1 MLTLKH
7 GIESLTKTKYFIF
20 DMHKSIQAKLTIL
33 NKLGLH
39 ARAAAKFAATASRY
53 SSVIMVGTKADE
65 LIDAKSVMSLLLL
78 AANNGTTLYFDIKG
92 SDAEN
97 AYGALKNLITNK
109 FDEEK

>member
-1 MLTLKH
+1 M
-7 GIESLTKTKYFIF
+7 Y
-20 DMHKSIQAKLTIL
+20 KSIQKKLTIL

-53 SSVIMVGTKADE
+53 SSVIMVGTKAGE

-78 AANNGTTLYFDIKG
+78 AANNGAILYFDIKG

>member
-7 GIESLTKTKYFIF
+7 GTESLTKTKYFIF
-20 DMHKSIQAKLTIL
+20 DMHKSIQTKLIIL

-39 ARAAAKFAATASRY
+39 ARAAAKLAATASRY
-53 SSVIMVGTKADE
+53 SCVILVGTKAGE

-109 FDEEK
+109 FNEEE